1 MHIWESSRAAACFCF
16 TFAATD
22 VKLAEL
28 SILLAPPLHP
38 ASLPGPQE
46 GTALAV
52 ASGALVAPRVAQTCG
67 RVNLLAG
74 YKCIISHNQPAVR
87 CTRGGG
93 GGSCRWSGTS
103 PVQIYSAGG
112 RLWDTEDRIQKSA
125 FLGGS

>member
-93 GGSCRWSGTS
+93 GSCRWSGTS

-112 RLWDTEDRIQKSA
+112 RLWDT